1 MLAETEYGWTCCLM
15 KTNLFKLAHED
26 TQRRKLRRQL
36 CGPQQWNSAKLRS
49 LSSLFLSFSLSLFL
63 SSLFSLFSP
72 LFSLLSCLFS
82 LLSSFFSLLFSS
94 LSKQREEKKNKKQM
108 RRRLEKKRIRDEEKT
123 RRREEEEEEHKRS
136 SQRSSLLVS
145 SSKWVVFLY
154 NACPPPLD
162 RIVAESM
169 RAQLRVKLCGGP
181 QHTACVLYT
190 TLAIAKTTLTPPTC
204 THGAQDPSARRF
216 AGRPNN
222 THPVQ
227 LHPYFCFQIC
237 ERTGSR
243 SVKGKCRVFKTDV
256 AVAKLLD
263 PKAAVNWTYSPRKCA
278 HLQPQGI
285 DFNDHSSVALGHN
298 RPLFAHQLNVSASCK
313 RRDATKD
320 TLRF

>member
-1 MLAETEYGWTCCLM
+1 MVFAG
-15 KTNLFKLAHED
+15 
-26 TQRRKLRRQL
+26 Q
-36 CGPQQWNSAKLRS
+36 
-49 LSSLFLSFSLSLFL
+49 FL
-63 SSLFSLFSP
+63 
-72 LFSLLSCLFS
+72 
-82 LLSSFFSLLFSS
+82 
-94 LSKQREEKKNKKQM
+94 EEC
-108 RRRLEKKRIRDEEKT
+108 R
-123 RRREEEEEEHKRS
+123 
-136 SQRSSLLVS
+136 
-145 SSKWVVFLY
+145 FLY

-216 AGRPNN
+216 AGRNNN

-227 LHPYFCFQIC
+227 LHPYFCFQTC

-243 SVKGKCRVFKTDV
+243 SVTGKCRVFRTDV
-256 AVAKLLD
+256 AVAKLSD

-298 RPLFAHQLNVSASCK
+298 RPLFAHQLNVSITSDHHVLGQQFLSQFQVQLGRPHVGTRADSRPCSAKLSASSSGVWGAVLEVRK
-313 RRDATKD
+313 AVHIAAQFPVHRSFFFAVTPFAHHHRQNH
-320 TLRF
+320 LQV